1 MYNLELDSFNHKN
14 TKAQKRISQKMGFKV
29 NLNREKCN
37 GCEECLEACT
47 SEVFEMRNGKAA
59 PVNAKDCVG
68 CLSCVE
74 ICEQEAIQVEE
85 TGIEMSDTCA
95 SLLRDIL

>member
-1 MYNLELDSFNHKN
+1 
-14 TKAQKRISQKMGFKV
+14 MGFKV
-29 NLNREKCN
+29 KVNQEKCN

-47 SEVFEMRNGKAA
+47 SGVFEIRNGKSTPAKT
-59 PVNAKDCVG
+59 KDCVG

-74 ICEQEAIQVEE
+74 ICEPGAITVEE

-95 SLLRDIL
+95 ALLRDIL

>member
-1 MYNLELDSFNHKN
+1 
-14 TKAQKRISQKMGFKV
+14 MGFKV
-29 NLNREKCN
+29 SLNKEKCN

-47 SEVFEMRNGKAA
+47 SEVFEMRNGKST

-74 ICEQEAIQVEE
+74 FCEQGAITVEE
-85 TGIEMSDTCA
+85 IGIDMSDTCA
-95 SLLRDIL
+95 ALLRDIL

>member
-1 MYNLELDSFNHKN
+1 
-14 TKAQKRISQKMGFKV
+14 MGFKV
-29 NLNREKCN
+29 KVNQEQCN

-47 SEVFEMRNGKAA
+47 SGVFEMRNGKAT

-74 ICEQEAIQVEE
+74 ICEQEAITVEE

-95 SLLRDIL
+95 ALLRGIL

>member
-1 MYNLELDSFNHKN
+1 MAAILIEIRREDATVQRRMPL
-14 TKAQKRISQKMGFKV
+14 KMGFDVK
-29 NLNREKCN
+29 LDKEKCN

-47 SEVFEMRNGKAA
+47 AGVYEMRQGKAS

-74 ICEQEAIQVEE
+74 ICEQEAITIEE
-85 TGIEMSDTCA
+85 SGIQMSDTCA
-95 SLLRDIL
+95 ALLRDIL